1 MKVNSSKEH
10 YKDSSC
16 SEEDANNFNLMVRKF
31 GKFLKK
37 SKDRKFPKSSK
48 KIENNNNFTC
58 FECGKQGHIKFECL
72 IYLRTHVVEKKEK
85 TKQKAPTRHARKKIK
100 IEPSSTNGRSH
111 SLRTLV
117 NNETNI
123 QRCHTVY
130 FIPKLKI
137 GLELREIVLNEKKK
151 KI

>member
-72 IYLRTHVVEKKEK
+72 IYLRTHVVENKGKKDK
-85 TKQKAPTRHARKKIK
+85 KQNKSYIAWEENDMALDHHP
-100 IEPSSTNGRSH
+100 
-111 SLRTLV
+111 
-117 NNETNI
+117 ETN
-123 QRCHTVY
+123 Y
-130 FIPKLKI
+130 
-137 GLELREIVLNEKKK
+137 LEILF
-151 KI
+151 